1 MWLQEGL
8 HRQTGPRPW
17 QPLESSLLLSLT
29 IATHSQTSRQES
41 PRRKRHT
48 KPPPMK
54 REHSLRTHGSL
65 GVMLAAN
72 LPNFQHTEQGP
83 AGGLFHE
90 SMPLGG
96 MCICRGAR
104 AHSEHPGDFTEVCT
118 ASAELGVGS
127 QAQAS
132 CSCQCHFACRRG
144 RESRNRRRCVGV
156 GFG

>member
-1 MWLQEGL
+1 
-8 HRQTGPRPW
+8 
-17 QPLESSLLLSLT
+17 
-29 IATHSQTSRQES
+29 
-41 PRRKRHT
+41 
-48 KPPPMK
+48 MK

-104 AHSEHPGDFTEVCT
+104 AHSEHPGDFTGVCT
-118 ASAELGVGS
+118 ASRAWSGVSSSGFLQLS
-127 QAQAS
+127 MSLCLPEREGAQE
-132 CSCQCHFACRRG
+132 QEEMR
-144 RESRNRRRCVGV
+144 GV